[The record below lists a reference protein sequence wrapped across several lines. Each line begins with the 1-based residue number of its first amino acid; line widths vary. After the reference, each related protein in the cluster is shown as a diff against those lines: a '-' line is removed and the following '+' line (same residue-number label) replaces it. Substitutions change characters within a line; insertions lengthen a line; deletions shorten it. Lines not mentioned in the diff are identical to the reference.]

1 MAEIDQ
7 NKKEADDFGKN
18 LELWKPRLSAYLPTQ
33 IKPDRVISLALHAV
47 TKSQGL
53 LECKRQSV
61 IAGVV
66 AAMQVGLELHTPLNH
81 AYLIPFND
89 KKRGKIAQLVIG
101 YPGYIDL
108 MHRSGKVEM
117 IDCRVVYQGDHFE
130 YALGTNCYIEHRPGP
145 VEDRESVTFFYAI
158 VWLKGSQRPLVE
170 VMPAEDVNAIRDRSA
185 SYRAAEK
192 YHKHDS
198 PWHTDYEIMGRKT
211 VLKRIQKWAP
221 KSADMAMAIE
231 IDNAAE
237 AGKEQFNHID
247 LGDIEPETEDG
258 DNGGGRTKKL
268 KDKLTNGP
276 KANSS
281 AASPVDDQAPP
292 EDGQA
297 PPDEPSPESPEAG
310 PESGEAGE
318 EEKKTD
324 ELIAFRNVV
333 ITRDGKCVNPH
344 CPNQN
349 KQTKNWVPAE
359 HLEAHH
365 IKPRGQGGG
374 NDPSNGMALC
384 QGDCHVKATQG
395 YTDGKG
401 TLITAYGFV
410 FRLLNALAGGKAWE
424 AANWDESYAWLER
437 VVSKKRD

>member
-7 NKKEADDFGKN
+7 TKKEADDFGKN

-47 TKSQGL
+47 TKSKGL

-101 YPGYIDL
+101 YPGYIEL

-145 VEDRESVTFFYAI
+145 VEDRGNVTHFYAI

-185 SYRAAEK
+185 SYRSAEK

-221 KSADMAMAIE
+221 KSADMARAIE
-231 IDNAAE
+231 LDNAAE
-237 AGKEQFNHID
+237 AGNEQFNHID

-258 DNGGGRTKKL
+258 DNGGTRTQKL
-268 KDKLTNGP
+268 KDKLTNGQKP
-276 KANSS
+276 NG
-281 AASPVDDQAPP
+281 SPAPP
-292 EDGQA
+292 EDSQA
-297 PPDEPSPESPEAG
+297 PPSEPSPEPAEAG
-310 PESGEAGE
+310 QESGEGSE
-318 EEKKTD
+318 EEKKTA
-324 ELIAFRNVV
+324 ELEKFRAAVLKLDPLCRNQL
-333 ITRDGKCVNPH
+333 
-344 CPNQN
+344 CPN
-349 KQTKNWVPAE
+349 KGTAFGAE
-359 HLEAHH
+359 VDAHH
-365 IKPRGQGGG
+365 LIKRSQGGESSIG
-374 NDPSNGMALC
+374 NGIGLCRHCHDLVENGGKFTVTKRTGKEIELEILE
-384 QGDCHVKATQG
+384 QWL
-395 YTDGKG
+395 YTDDWRWGQVYEQLRK
-401 TLITAYGFV
+401 
-410 FRLLNALAGGKAWE
+410 K
-424 AANWDESYAWLER
+424 ES
-437 VVSKKRD
+437 

>member
-1 MAEIDQ
+1 MKEIDKTKQ
-7 NKKEADDFGKN
+7 EADDFGKN

-66 AAMQVGLELHTPLNH
+66 GAMQLGLELHTPLNH

-89 KKRGKIAQLVIG
+89 KTRGKIAVLVIG
-101 YPGYIDL
+101 YPGYIEL

-117 IDCRVVYQGDHFE
+117 IDCRVVYNGDDFN

-145 VEDRESVTFFYAI
+145 VEERGSITHFYAI

-192 YHKHDS
+192 YKKHDS

-231 IDNAAE
+231 LDNAAE

-247 LGDIEPETEDG
+247 LGDIEPETEDDG
-258 DNGGGRTKKL
+258 EGGRTEKL
-268 KDKLTNGP
+268 KEKLTRGQDKNG
-276 KANSS
+276 S
-281 AASPVDDQAPP
+281 AAPSTDNQTAP
-292 EDGQA
+292 EDSQA
-297 PPDEPSPESPEAG
+297 PPDEPSPEPTEAG
-310 PESGEAGE
+310 PEDGKSGE
-318 EEKKTD
+318 EEKKTA
-324 ELIAFRNVV
+324 ELEQFRAEIKKLDTVCRNK
-333 ITRDGKCVNPH
+333 I
-344 CPNQN
+344 CPN
-349 KQTKNWVPAE
+349 KGTAFGAAVD
-359 HLEAHH
+359 AHH
-365 IKPRGQGGG
+365 LIKRSQGGENSIG
-374 NDPSNGMALC
+374 NGIGLC
-384 QGDCHVKATQG
+384 RHCHDLVEKGGEFDGESLFGKQIELEILEQWL
-395 YTDGKG
+395 YTDDWRWDQV
-401 TLITAYGFV
+401 YE
-410 FRLLNALAGGKAWE
+410 RLRKK
-424 AANWDESYAWLER
+424 DE
-437 VVSKKRD
+437 KRA